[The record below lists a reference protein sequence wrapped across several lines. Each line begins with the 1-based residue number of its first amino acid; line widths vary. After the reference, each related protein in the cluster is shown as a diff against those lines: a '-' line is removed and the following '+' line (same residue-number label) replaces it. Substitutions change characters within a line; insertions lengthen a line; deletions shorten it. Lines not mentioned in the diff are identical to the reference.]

1 MTQINIKI
9 IGEFSINRI
18 LTIVEYNSVLN
29 NFKKPLKS
37 KTKDINS
44 QSKANKYTLCIGK

>member
-1 MTQINIKI
+1 M
-9 IGEFSINRI
+9 
-18 LTIVEYNSVLN
+18 
-29 NFKKPLKS
+29 NFKNILKS